1 LPHPA
6 KNKRKLTGEQKARGT
21 KERFP
26 QIAAAML
33 ENSVEAGFSAP
44 DRRCVPEFAAQSG
57 SFPKIGH
64 LHLVSTVVQL

>member
-6 KNKRKLTGEQKARGT
+6 KNKRKLTGEQKTRGT
-21 KERFP
+21 KERS
-26 QIAAAML
+26 ANRCRNA

-44 DRRCVPEFAAQSG
+44 DRRCVPGFAAQSG